1 MNMDKAIILA
11 LLLGFSSASGAA
23 FAGQCPAKGSITST
37 GVETDTDGISSMV
50 YCSPSATNCRWKG
63 FDPMAIIGSKVKEFL
78 NAMNQPT
85 RNNGLTYCDYRLE
98 TGDQIRMSLKHD

>member
-37 GVETDTDGISSMV
+37 GVE
-50 YCSPSATNCRWKG
+50 
-63 FDPMAIIGSKVKEFL
+63 
-78 NAMNQPT
+78 
-85 RNNGLTYCDYRLE
+85 NGHGWDFKHGLLLP
-98 TGDQIRMSLKHD
+98 IRH

>member
-50 YCSPSATNCRWKG
+50 IAPHPPLTVNGKDSIPWPS
-63 FDPMAIIGSKVKEFL
+63 
-78 NAMNQPT
+78 
-85 RNNGLTYCDYRLE
+85 
-98 TGDQIRMSLKHD
+98 